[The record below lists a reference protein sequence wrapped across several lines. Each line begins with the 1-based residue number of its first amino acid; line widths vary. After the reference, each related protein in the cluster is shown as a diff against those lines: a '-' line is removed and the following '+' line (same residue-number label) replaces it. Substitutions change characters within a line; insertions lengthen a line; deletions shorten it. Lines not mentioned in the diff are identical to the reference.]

1 MSFSYYSNFRI
12 LQTTK
17 NNNKKITEF
26 YEYGFVNKSQR
37 DYITQDKH
45 YKFNNSKNITEYF
58 KLAKN

>member
-1 MSFSYYSNFRI
+1 MSFENYYI

-17 NNNKKITEF
+17 KDNKKITEF

-45 YKFNNSKNITEYF
+45 YKYNSKKITEYF